1 MPGPVTLTVTVE
13 DGRGGRASTTVRLQ
27 VTQRVV
33 IEFDPVLFDF
43 DRFNLRPDAL
53 EVLEQALATLQANPQ
68 IRVTIEGHTDSVG
81 TLEYNLA
88 LGERRAQ
95 AVFDYLATRGIAAA
109 RMQTATFGEER
120 SVAPNTTAEGRQQYR
135 RAQCVIIMD

>member
-1 MPGPVTLTVTVE
+1 
-13 DGRGGRASTTVRLQ
+13 

-53 EVLEQALATLQANPQ
+53 EVLERAIATLQAEPG
-68 IRVTIEGHTDSVG
+68 IRVTIEGHTDAIG
-81 TLEYNLA
+81 TLEYNIA

-95 AVFDYLATRGIAAA
+95 AVFEYLVTRGIAGG

-120 SVAPNTTAEGRQQYR
+120 PVAPNTTPEGRQQNR
-135 RAQCVIIMD
+135 RAQIVIIME